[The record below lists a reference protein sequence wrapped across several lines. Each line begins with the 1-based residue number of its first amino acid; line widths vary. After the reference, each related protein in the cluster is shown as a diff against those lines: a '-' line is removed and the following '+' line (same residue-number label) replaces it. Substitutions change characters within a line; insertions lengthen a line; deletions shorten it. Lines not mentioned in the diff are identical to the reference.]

1 MSNIFLLFQII
12 VMSATMD
19 VDHFSKYFNS
29 APVLYVEGRQYPV
42 QVQKSFTCFLFLSQI
57 QYTIALICFYIVS
70 VYSSSMPL
78 WTASSLLS
86 FSLFSCARF
95 AQPQTFRYSIYLG
108 WAGGPWG
115 RDPFNTSDLWA
126 GTLFLSVSGIHL
138 HSLLLSR
145 NEKPKLFCIRVYPFL
160 SSHPFH
166 VKFCFIQM
174 SVLFPQVYHS
184 AQSQSDYLFA
194 SLVTLFQIHNKE
206 DAK

>member
-1 MSNIFLLFQII
+1 MPLNCFI
-12 VMSATMD
+12 SA
-19 VDHFSKYFNS
+19 
-29 APVLYVEGRQYPV
+29 
-42 QVQKSFTCFLFLSQI
+42 LFLTLFMHSLCSASDI
-57 QYTIALICFYIVS
+57 SILCSLSHSFHALSLLSRRHIYT
-70 VYSSSMPL
+70 
-78 WTASSLLS
+78 LLS
-86 FSLFSCARF
+86 FSLFSCTLF
-95 AQPQTFRYSIYLG
+95 AQPQTFRYSIFLG

-115 RDPFNTSDLWA
+115 RDPFNTLDLSS

-145 NEKPKLFCIRVYPFL
+145 NEKPRLFCILICCFL

>member
-1 MSNIFLLFQII
+1 
-12 VMSATMD
+12 MSATMD

-42 QVQKSFTCFLFLSQI
+42 QVQESFTWFLFLSQI
-57 QYTIALICFYIVS
+57 QYKIALICFHIVS
-70 VYSSSMPL
+70 GTASPCL

-86 FSLFSCARF
+86 FSLFSCTLF
-95 AQPQTFRYSIYLG
+95 AQPQTFRYSIFLG

-115 RDPFNTSDLWA
+115 RDPFNTSDLSS

-145 NEKPKLFCIRVYPFL
+145 NEKPRLFCILICCFL

>member
-1 MSNIFLLFQII
+1 
-12 VMSATMD
+12 MSATMD

-42 QVQKSFTCFLFLSQI
+42 QVQESFTWFLFLSQI
-57 QYTIALICFYIVS
+57 QYKIAFICFHIVS
-70 VYSSSMPL
+70 GTAPPCL

-86 FSLFSCARF
+86 FSLFSCALF
-95 AQPQTFRYSIYLG
+95 AQPQTLRYSVFLG
-108 WAGGPWG
+108 WAGVPWG
-115 RDPFNTSDLWA
+115 RDPFNTSHLSS
-126 GTLFLSVSGIHL
+126 GTFFLSASGIHL
-138 HSLLLSR
+138 HSLLLSQ
-145 NEKPKLFCIRVYPFL
+145 NAKPRLFCILICRFL